1 MLSSLEL
8 GMMKIGNQVASEL
21 GIGLVHANI
30 CKEAKWRVLVWAV
43 ALSLAMRLRSHKEGV
58 FRKDKQ
64 HGGTLIQSWRS
75 WLPFSLPGFWALWSW
90 GISSNVW
97 AEKESLLV
105 LTSEFWGEKKNENV
119 YVELSPRSQ
128 HIVDTQ
134 QTFFYKE
141 RNKVGMYTAWEM
153 WRRSGTRQKFWG
165 SGSANFGGWRRPQ
178 RQKDLN
184 RKLETDSL
192 KWEWARWA
200 VEVQTPWEQHCVG
213 H

>member
-43 ALSLAMRLRSHKEGV
+43 ALSLAMRLRSRKEGV

-105 LTSEFWGEKKNENV
+105 LNSEFWGEKK
-119 YVELSPRSQ
+119 
-128 HIVDTQ
+128 
-134 QTFFYKE
+134 
-141 RNKVGMYTAWEM
+141 
-153 WRRSGTRQKFWG
+153 
-165 SGSANFGGWRRPQ
+165 
-178 RQKDLN
+178 
-184 RKLETDSL
+184 
-192 KWEWARWA
+192 KWECLCR
-200 VEVQTPWEQHCVG
+200 VEPKVPAHSRHSTNILLQGKEQSRHVHSLRDVEKKWYKTEVLGQWKCQLWG
-213 H
+213 MEEATEAKGS